1 MAKKLVH
8 LVFPQ
13 HLIKEPVIW
22 KLGKDFEVITNVR
35 RANVTKDFGW
45 VDLELE
51 GEDSEIEKAIDDLKN
66 KGIGVSPIER
76 DVVE

>member
-13 HLIKEPVIW
+13 QLIKEPVIW
-22 KLGKDFEVITNVR
+22 KLAKVFEVITNIR

-45 VDLELE
+45 IDLELE
-51 GEDSEIEKAIDDLKN
+51 GEDSE
-66 KGIGVSPIER
+66 
-76 DVVE
+76 